1 MFPMG
6 NTLYDITNDFLTV
19 YNMIDDGEIDE
30 QVILDTLEGIQCS
43 FEDKAD
49 GFAKMIKSL
58 ENRVNGISEEI
69 KRLNSKK
76 TTTVNK
82 INWLK
87 SQLAFAMRSTGNMKF
102 STTLFNYNI
111 QKNGG
116 KRTLTVDAPIDDIP
130 ERFRVK
136 QPDTVDG
143 EAVREYLA
151 EIGHDYCEFAHLE
164 PQTESLRIR

>member
-1 MFPMG
+1 MS
-6 NTLYDITNDFLTV
+6 NTLYDITNEFLTV
-19 YNMIDDGEIDE
+19 YNMIDDEEIDE
-30 QVILDTLEGIQCS
+30 QLILDTLESIQCS

-49 GFAKMIKSL
+49 GFAKIIKSL
-58 ENRVNGISEEI
+58 ENRTKGISEEI

-76 TTTVNK
+76 TTTENK

-87 SQLAFAMRSTGNMKF
+87 SQLEFAMRTTGNMKF

-116 KRTLTVDAPIDDIP
+116 NRKLTYDVPVEEIP
-130 ERFRVK
+130 EKFRVK
-136 QPDTVDG
+136 QPDTVDNN
-143 EAVREYLA
+143 AVREHLK